1 MKRHIL
7 SVLVENHSG
16 VLSRVSGLFS
26 RRGYN
31 IDSLSVGVTE
41 DPNISRMT
49 IVARGDEYILEQ
61 IKKQLNK
68 LIDVIK
74 VIELKSDISVYREL
88 ILLKV
93 AATTK
98 QRAEI
103 IEIVNV
109 FRGRVVDVA
118 SESLMIEMTG
128 DEEKLSALVS
138 MMEPYGIKEMIRT
151 GLTALERGNKE
162 IKQHNKYEEE

>member
-1 MKRHIL
+1 MKRHVL

-31 IDSLSVGVTE
+31 IDSLSVGETE
-41 DPNISRMT
+41 DPNVSRMT
-49 IVARGDEYILEQ
+49 IVVRGDEYILEQ

-74 VIELKSDISVYREL
+74 VIELKADQSVYREL
-88 ILLKV
+88 ALLKV
-93 AATTK
+93 GATTK

-128 DEEKLSALVS
+128 DEGKLSALIN

-162 IKQHNKYEEE
+162 IKQHKKYEEE